1 MLYGAELM
9 VGDTF
14 QQDDINGLGLFYENT
29 DDSATTDD
37 FGFLVTTPDGGY
49 LPIAYHD
56 ILVTEGAVTS
66 NRSVSILDAGLVAF
80 PNPVGD
86 VLSIRWDVALNQQL
100 SMELYDLNGR
110 MLQQKVVAGATKSA
124 SLDMT
129 VLPSGVY
136 LLRIDGAVRRIVKR

>member
-1 MLYGAELM
+1 M
-9 VGDTF
+9 VGATY
-14 QQDDINGLGLFYENT
+14 QHDDINGLGLFYENT
-29 DDSATTDD
+29 DDSADTDD

-56 ILVTEGAVTS
+56 IIVTEGAITS
-66 NRSVSILDAGLVAF
+66 NRSVNAIDAGLVVF

-86 VLSIRWDVALNQQL
+86 VLSIRWDLAMNQQL
-100 SMELYDLNGR
+100 SLELFDLNGR
-110 MLQQKVVAGATKSA
+110 MLQQKAVAGATKSA

-129 VLPSGVY
+129 ALPSGVY